1 MIPVNEGERIVPPM
15 FSVEP
20 SMDQRNLPMNYEL
33 QSPASSASS
42 YLNKHLNSVDSNG
55 TASSIPE
62 AHSLLVNLVIADS
75 MLNLFKDHNFA
86 SCTLCVCNMNT
97 KGADAGINLPSSLI
111 PSGTDEPQYKCTC
124 GFSAVVNRHQ
134 SHRSGIFYE
143 DELDITGH
151 RYEAFTG
158 RKSLALVE
166 STIVKKEIQNIEDE
180 TSAQVDLV
188 PHTVVDL
195 IKDQCS
201 QIYSSFS
208 LFHKAERFY
217 NFEKSGLLYNALEI
231 ADGCEVVFLA
241 LETGRQAVDNMNNN
255 KLDENLKSS
264 CLHKWP
270 YLAGTYGCFCIAV
283 VFHELIFL
291 YRSISVFYFE
301 IYDVVL
307 ICILIALFCFKTFYS
322 KPQIS
327 LIIEHVQ
334 E

>member
-1 MIPVNEGERIVPPM
+1 MIPVSEGERIVPPM

-270 YLAGTYGCFCIAV
+270 YLAGICNCFCVAIV
-283 VFHELIFL
+283 SQVNIYL
-291 YRSISVFYFE
+291 YESISVF
-301 IYDVVL
+301 L
-307 ICILIALFCFKTFYS
+307 L
-322 KPQIS
+322 
-327 LIIEHVQ
+327 
-334 E
+334 

>member
-1 MIPVNEGERIVPPM
+1 MMPVSEGERNVPAM
-15 FSVEP
+15 YNVEP
-20 SMDQRNLPMNYEL
+20 PMDQRNLSMNYEL

-86 SCTLCVCNMNT
+86 SCTVCVCNMNT

-151 RYEAFTG
+151 RYETYTG

-166 STIVKKEIQNIEDE
+166 SSNSKKSDMVHNLEDE
-180 TSAQVDLV
+180 NNAQVDHV
-188 PHTVVDL
+188 PHLVVDL

-208 LFHKAERFY
+208 LFHKAEQFR
-217 NFEKSGLLYNALEI
+217 NFEKCGLLYNALEI

-270 YLAGTYGCFCIAV
+270 YLAGIDCIFIFSAV
-283 VFHELIFL
+283 
-291 YRSISVFYFE
+291 
-301 IYDVVL
+301 
-307 ICILIALFCFKTFYS
+307 CK
-322 KPQIS
+322 
-327 LIIEHVQ
+327 
-334 E
+334 

>member
-1 MIPVNEGERIVPPM
+1 MYLNNIYGRIFKSKNTYFLVYSSSQFPMMPVNEGERIVPPM
-15 FSVEP
+15 FAVEP
-20 SMDQRNLPMNYEL
+20 PMDQRNLPMNYEL

-42 YLNKHLNSVDSNG
+42 YLNKHLNSIDSNG
-55 TASSIPE
+55 TASSVPE

-86 SCTLCVCNMNT
+86 SCTVCVCNMNT

-143 DELDITGH
+143 DELDITGL
-151 RYEAFTG
+151 RYETCHG

-166 STIVKKEIQNIEDE
+166 STSVKKEMVQNIEEE
-180 TSAQVDLV
+180 TNAQVDHV

-208 LFHKAERFY
+208 LFHKSERY
-217 NFEKSGLLYNALEI
+217 RSFEKSGLVYNALEI

-270 YLAGTYGCFCIAV
+270 YLAG
-283 VFHELIFL
+283 
-291 YRSISVFYFE
+291 
-301 IYDVVL
+301 
-307 ICILIALFCFKTFYS
+307 IALFRYFCVIPKFLK
-322 KPQIS
+322 
-327 LIIEHVQ
+327 
-334 E
+334 